1 LCAITGSFD
10 LKTLQSLVELNNYR
24 GAHSYS
30 YSTHFKGKTVCH
42 VKAFGEPD
50 FGSIFFNGINEPL
63 GTYHIIH
70 TQAPTTV
77 QRDLSAVH
85 PAQDSACLLWHNGI
99 ILQTCLDEL
108 KAKHQDTRE
117 WDTYHLLLEVNKGFD
132 KLADIQGSFSCLY
145 ATTSVLY
152 LFRNTISPMFVD
164 GDLNI
169 SSTQFD
175 GSHSTEP
182 GIVYAFDFN
191 NKTLVPQITFTKAEE
206 PFFFLGE

>member
-1 LCAITGSFD
+1 MCAITGSFD
-10 LKTLQSLVELNNYR
+10 LNKLKELVELNSHR
-24 GAHSYS
+24 GSHSYS
-30 YSTHFKGKTVCH
+30 YSTHFKGKTTV
-42 VKAFGEPD
+42 FIRD
-50 FGSIFFNGINEPL
+50 FGYPEWDRIERLQNQSVGV
-63 GTYHIIH
+63 YHMIH
-70 TQAPTTV
+70 TQAPTTTD
-77 QRDLSAVH
+77 RDINSIH
-85 PAQDSACLLWHNGI
+85 PAFEQQSALWHNGI
-99 ILQTCLDEL
+99 ILQTCLNEL
-108 KAKHQDTRE
+108 KAKHQDNRE

-164 GDLNI
+164 GNLNI

-182 GIVYAFDFN
+182 GIVYSFDFK
-191 NKTLVPQITFTKAEE
+191 NKTLVPQITFMKAEE